1 MFKIFVAFLFINI
14 EICGLNQW
22 KMNFQIM
29 VFFQDFEDNYIIHTS
44 EQASHIIYTTYIS
57 GSPINRVSYS
67 RVVFIHLNRILQE
80 YILEEAKCPNI
91 CIF

>member
-1 MFKIFVAFLFINI
+1 MENELSNY
-14 EICGLNQW
+14 G
-22 KMNFQIM
+22 
-29 VFFQDFEDNYIIHTS
+29 FFQDFEDNYIIHTS

-80 YILEEAKCPNI
+80 YIFEETNVLTFVFSKKRRMNLNSVGL
-91 CIF
+91 